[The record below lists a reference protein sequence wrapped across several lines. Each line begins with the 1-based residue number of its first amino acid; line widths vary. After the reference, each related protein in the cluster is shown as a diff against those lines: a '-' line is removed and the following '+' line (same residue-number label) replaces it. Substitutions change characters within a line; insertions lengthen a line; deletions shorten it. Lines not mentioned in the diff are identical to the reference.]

1 MTTDAKRVLDV
12 GQCPPDHGAIRAM
25 LVSLFGAEVDSALTT
40 AQALQML
47 DDRAY
52 DLVLVNRLLDLDRS
66 EGTDLIRQMR
76 SQAKLS
82 SIPVMLVSD
91 REDAQRRAVEA
102 GAARGF
108 GKAALHDPATEA
120 LLRPF
125 LDTTA
130 YA

>member
-1 MTTDAKRVLDV
+1 MTTVPKRVLDV

-47 DDRAY
+47 ADRAY

-66 EGTDLIRQMR
+66 DGIDLIRQMQGR
-76 SQAKLS
+76 PKLS
-82 SIPVMLVSD
+82 NIPVMLISN

-102 GAARGF
+102 GAAHGF
-108 GKAALHDPATEA
+108 GKAGLHAPATEA